1 MQITELNIS
10 KITKIWPAASE
21 VVFVIHNENDYN
33 RAVGILDKLID
44 KTGGNE
50 NHPLASLMEI
60 IGLLIEKYEDEH
72 YPHEITP
79 NWKEKANQ
87 TV

>member
-1 MQITELNIS
+1 MQTTKLDFNRITN
-10 KITKIWPAASE
+10 IWPAASE
-21 VVFVIHNENDYN
+21 VVFVIHDEKDYD

-44 KTGGNE
+44 KTGGDE
-50 NHPLASLMEI
+50 NHPLASLMEL

-79 NWKEKANQ
+79 NWREKTSQ